1 MLYTVDRQRI
11 DYIPHRQ
18 DYDRWRAR
26 LSADQLQAITEELEK
41 VLNQGEVH
49 VSSFVPGS
57 DWTGTVYQPIY
68 EIGCDEDERQAA
80 FFFGIL
86 MWVAVMN
93 HPDAWS
99 FLKYKESNIQG
110 MTYFRITVD

>member
-1 MLYTVDRQRI
+1 MLYTVDRQHV
-11 DYIPHRQ
+11 DFIPHHQ
-18 DYDRWRAR
+18 DYDRWCQR
-26 LSADQLQAITEELEK
+26 LSEDQIQDIMEELEK

-68 EIGCDEDERQAA
+68 EIACDEDERQAA

-93 HPDAWS
+93 HPETWS
-99 FLKYKESNIQG
+99 FLKYKEDNIQG
-110 MTYFRITVD
+110 MTHFRIVMD